1 MPGMGGSPI
10 SLTNPLVNSI
20 FRHSAF
26 ETSVS
31 WIIGIALL
39 LLIVAS
45 LLRRV
50 NTFNLSTSGLSE
62 SRSRT
67 YLRIG
72 FGVIWLIDGVL
83 QFQASMPLGLANNV
97 VAPVASGTPTWLHA
111 IMFDSIGIWNN
122 HPIALAVGTAWIQV
136 GIGVLLII
144 SNATVGRIAAAVSVG
159 WAAMIWLGGN
169 GAGGIFQSSNS
180 ILFGWPGAALL
191 YIVAGVWLVVPVQT
205 FTERFSRYTLRG
217 LGVLLAIGAVLQ
229 FLPSRDFWKGGNA
242 NALTAMAKSMT
253 EMPQPH
259 PLAWIVT
266 RFGDVA
272 GNLGGGINIIVIIWL
287 LVCAGGLW
295 FASEQGLRWPTR
307 TFVIGCLI
315 VWVVVQDVPFWGG
328 LATDVNS
335 MLPLA
340 VMAWCASPARASVAP
355 LRRHLPVEM
364 RSSSG
369 AVLASFASA
378 MVLFAALS
386 MGWATVASAE
396 STLYLAQNGPA
407 AAVDT
412 VAPSFTLTDQHDVTY
427 SLGEHSGRYTLLTF
441 LDPEC
446 WTDCPLLAAQLKQVR
461 AELSPGAK
469 IDIVAVAA
477 DPYHE
482 KLANL
487 NHFITLHSLSGVK
500 NFYFVTGK
508 LASVQKVWHS
518 FGIGVTMTPTTKM
531 SIHSDYMFI
540 INPRGRLKWIVPDEP
555 LANWAGQH
563 SAESELLTLLHES
576 GVH

>member
-1 MPGMGGSPI
+1 MGGSPI

-20 FRHSAF
+20 FRHNAF

-39 LLIVAS
+39 LLVVAS
-45 LLRRV
+45 LFRRV
-50 NTFNLSTSGLSE
+50 NTFNLSSSGLLE
-62 SRSRT
+62 PRSRT
-67 YLRIG
+67 YLRIA
-72 FGVIWLIDGVL
+72 FGVLWLIDGVL

-97 VAPVASGTPTWLHA
+97 VAPVASGTPSWLHA
-111 IMFDSIGIWNN
+111 IMFDGIGIWNN

-144 SNATVGRIAAAVSVG
+144 SNATVGRVAAGVSVG
-159 WAAMIWLGGN
+159 WAAMIWLIGN

-180 ILFGWPGAALL
+180 ILFGWPGAPLVYIAAGIWIAL
-191 YIVAGVWLVVPVQT
+191 PVRT
-205 FTERFSRYTLRG
+205 FSDRFSRYTLRG
-217 LGVLLAIGAVLQ
+217 LSVLLAMGAVLQ
-229 FLPSRDFWKGGNA
+229 FLPSRNFWKGGNA
-242 NALTAMAKSMT
+242 NAITAMAKSMT
-253 EMPQPH
+253 ATPQPH
-259 PLAWIVT
+259 PLAWLVT
-266 RFGDVA
+266 RFGDVS
-272 GNLGGGINIIVIIWL
+272 GTLGGGINIVVILWL
-287 LVCAGGLW
+287 LICAGGLW
-295 FASEQGLRWPTR
+295 FASEHGLRWPTR
-307 TFVIGCLI
+307 TFVVGCLFL
-315 VWVVVQDVPFWGG
+315 WVVVQDVPFWGG

-340 VMAWCASPARASVAP
+340 VLAWCASPARALATP
-355 LRRHLPVEM
+355 LRRHLPAEM

-378 MVLFAALS
+378 MVLFAAVS

-396 STLYLAQNGPA
+396 STLFLAQNGPA
-407 AAVDT
+407 ASVNT
-412 VAPSFTLTDQHDVTY
+412 VAPRFTLTDQHGVTY
-427 SLGEHSGRYTLLTF
+427 SLGEHSDRYTVLTF

-461 AELSPGAK
+461 TELSPGAK
-469 IDIVAVAA
+469 VDIVAVAA

-482 KLANL
+482 TLADV
-487 NHFITLHSLSGVK
+487 NHFISLHSLSTVK
-500 NFYFVTGK
+500 NFYFVTGQ
-508 LASVQKVWHS
+508 LATVQKVWHS
-518 FGIGVTMTPTTKM
+518 FGIGVTMTPTAKM
-531 SIHSDYMFI
+531 SIHSDYVFV
-540 INPRGRLKWIVPDEP
+540 INPSRRLKWVVPDEP

>member
-1 MPGMGGSPI
+1 MPGMGGSRI
-10 SLTNPLVNSI
+10 SLTNPLVDSI
-20 FRHSAF
+20 FRHNAF

-31 WIIGIALL
+31 WIIALALL
-39 LLIVAS
+39 FLVVAS

-50 NTFNLSTSGLSE
+50 NTFNLSTSGLAE
-62 SRSRT
+62 PRSRT
-67 YLRIG
+67 YLRIT
-72 FGVIWLIDGVL
+72 FGALWLIDGIL
-83 QFQASMPLGLANNV
+83 QFQVSMPLGLANGV
-97 VAPVASGTPTWLHA
+97 VAPAAGGTPTWLHA

-122 HPIALAVGTAWIQV
+122 HPISLAVGTAWIQV

-144 SNATVGRIAAAVSVG
+144 SNATVGRIAGAVSVG
-159 WAAMIWLGGN
+159 WAATIWLVGN
-169 GAGGIFQSSNS
+169 GAGGIFQGSNS

-191 YIVAGVWLVVPVQT
+191 YIVAGLWLVVPVRT
-205 FTERFSRYTLRG
+205 FSDRFSRYTLRG
-217 LGVLLAIGAVLQ
+217 LSVLLVLGAVLQ
-229 FLPSRDFWKGGNA
+229 VLPSRNFWKGGNA
-242 NALTAMAKSMT
+242 NALTAMAKTMT
-253 EMPQPH
+253 ETPQPH
-259 PLAWIVT
+259 ALAWIVT

-272 GNLGGGINIIVIIWL
+272 GTLGGGTNIIVILWL

-295 FASEQGLRWPTR
+295 VASERGLRWPTR
-307 TFVIGCLI
+307 TFVTGCLFL
-315 VWVVVQDVPFWGG
+315 WVVVQDVPLWGG

-340 VMAWCASPARASVAP
+340 VLAWCASPARASTAP

-364 RSSSG
+364 RSSSS

-378 MVLFAALS
+378 MVLFAAVS

-407 AAVDT
+407 SSVDT
-412 VAPSFTLTDQHDVTY
+412 AAPSFTLTDQHGVTY
-427 SLGEHSGRYTLLTF
+427 ALGEHAGTTTLLTF

-461 AELSPGAK
+461 SELSPGAK

-482 KLANL
+482 TLANV
-487 NHFITLHSLSGVK
+487 NHFISLHRLSEVK
-500 NFYFVTGK
+500 GFYFVTGT
-508 LASVQKVWHS
+508 LASVRNVWHS
-518 FGIGVTMTPTTKM
+518 YGIGVTMAPSAKM

-540 INPRGRLKWIVPDEP
+540 INSRGRLKWIVPDDP

>member
-1 MPGMGGSPI
+1 MGGAPV

-20 FRHSAF
+20 FRHNAF

-45 LLRRV
+45 VLKRV
-50 NTFNLSTSGLSE
+50 NTFNLSTSGLTE
-62 SRSRT
+62 PRSRT
-67 YLRIG
+67 YLRFS
-72 FGVIWLIDGVL
+72 FGVLWLIDAVL

-97 VAPVASGTPTWLHA
+97 VAPTAGGTPTWLHA
-111 IMFDSIGIWNN
+111 IMFDGIGIWNN

-136 GIGVLLII
+136 GIGVLLLI
-144 SNATVGRIAAAVSVG
+144 SNATVGRIAAGVSVG
-159 WAAMIWLGGN
+159 WAAMIWLVGN
-169 GAGGIFQSSNS
+169 GAGGMFQSSNS

-191 YIVAGVWLVVPVQT
+191 YIAAGVWLVVPVRT
-205 FTERFSRYTLRG
+205 FSERFSRYSLRG
-217 LGVLLAIGAVLQ
+217 LSILLAMGAVLQ
-229 FLPSRDFWKGGNA
+229 FLPSRDFWQGGNS
-242 NALTAMAKSMT
+242 NALTVMAKTMT
-253 EMPQPH
+253 KLPQPH

-266 RFGDVA
+266 KFGDVA
-272 GNLGGGINIIVIIWL
+272 GTLGGGINIIVIIWL
-287 LVCAGGLW
+287 LTCAGGLW
-295 FASEQGLRWPTR
+295 FASEHGLRWPTR
-307 TFVIGCLI
+307 TFVIGCLFM
-315 VWVVVQDVPFWGG
+315 WVVVQDVPFWGG

-340 VMAWCASPARASVAP
+340 VLAWCASPARASASP

-378 MVLFAALS
+378 MVLFAAVS

-407 AAVDT
+407 SSVDT
-412 VAPSFTLTDQHDVTY
+412 VAPSFTLTDQHDATY
-427 SLGEHSGRYTLLTF
+427 SLDEHAGRYTLLTF

-446 WTDCPLLAAQLKQVR
+446 WSDCPLLAAQLKQVR
-461 AELSPGAK
+461 TELSPGAK

-482 KLANL
+482 TLANV
-487 NHFITLHSLSGVK
+487 NHFIALHSLSGVK

-508 LASVQKVWHS
+508 LSSVQRVWHS
-518 FGIGVTMTPTTKM
+518 FGIGVSMRPTAKM

-540 INPRGRLKWIVPDEP
+540 INPSGRLKWIVPDEP
-555 LANWAGQH
+555 LANSAGQH
-563 SAESELLTLLHES
+563 SAESELITLLHES